1 MLTEKQ
7 LKIAGI
13 SEMKIQEILAEGS
26 LETVL
31 YKIDKWMPSEE
42 ELQNEFYEITDPK
55 ELADFFA
62 NNADEGVMRRY
73 GFNGNWLA
81 LAKLELANRK

>member
-1 MLTEKQ
+1 MLTEQQ

-13 SEMKIQEILAEGS
+13 SQTKIKEILAEGS

-31 YKIDKWMPSEE
+31 SKIDKWMPSEE
-42 ELQNEFYEITDPK
+42 ELQSQFYEITDPK
-55 ELADFFA
+55 ELAEFFA
-62 NNADEGVMRRY
+62 DNADEGVMRRY

-81 LAKLELANRK
+81 LAQLELANRK